1 DSIKKAVSA
10 LLQKWCDENPSICD
24 FKDKLEDVLDEDC
37 PKTKVE
43 WEAFW
48 DKFNDLLGKKI
59 DLEQAIQDEM
69 EQTEED
75 YDNNVAESDRAD
87 DEIGEGLKEVK
98 DAENEAVARRKDEK
112 RAARIAAEEKRKRD
126 EE

>member
-1 DSIKKAVSA
+1 
-10 LLQKWCDENPSICD
+10 
-24 FKDKLEDVLDEDC
+24 C

-126 EE
+126 EERRKRKEKEQKIKDLIKRIKDGEDVGDDALKDLLIM